1 MKINRTNEIEL
12 LDCTLRDGGHITG
25 SYFGKEVIY
34 DIAQKMIQSRID
46 ILEAGFLKDCTF
58 NPDYALYNNVAEA
71 LSLLPPKA
79 NGVKYAL
86 LVQEDQYDDSKLE
99 PCNGDIEII
108 RISFHDYD
116 LKEGLDFSKR
126 IVDKGYQVYINPIN
140 LLGYSDR
147 QVLDIIQRVNEIHP
161 YAFSI
166 VDTFGSML
174 KSDLVRLLYL
184 IDNNLDPSINIGLHL
199 HENQSLSY
207 SLAQAFIEMKPPMR
221 AITVDGSLYGMG
233 RVPGNLCIELIM
245 EYMNQTHA
253 KGYCMEPVYDAID
266 EYIVDIKKKIP
277 WGYSTAYALS
287 AQHHVHR
294 TFAEYLVNKGTL
306 KTKQIN
312 QILAMIAPDKKTR
325 WDKEYIEQL
334 YIEYQS
340 RTVDDSAAIDALR
353 RRICGKTVFLLA
365 SGSSINGA
373 VDLIQ
378 KTCAQESVISFSAN
392 FVWDK
397 FQCDYAFFTNF
408 KRWDF
413 YGGREIASKKIITSN
428 LLSTEMEADY
438 VVNYANYA
446 FSHNRLFDNCGIM
459 LLKLVT
465 DLGAG
470 KVILAGYDGF
480 SGGNN
485 FAVHHLEKEL
495 PTDYR
500 EENSKKEKLISEIAS
515 RVPIEFLTPSLY
527 QRKVYNE

>member
-1 MKINRTNEIEL
+1 MKINKTNEIEL

-34 DIAQKMIQSRID
+34 DIAQKMIQSKID

-99 PCNGDIEII
+99 PCNLDIEII

-140 LLGYSDR
+140 LVGYSDR

-174 KSDLVRLLYL
+174 KSDLVRLLYM
-184 IDNNLDPSINIGLHL
+184 IDNNLDPSINLGLHL

-207 SLAQAFIEMKPPMR
+207 SLAQAFIEMKPPTR
-221 AITVDGSLYGMG
+221 GITVDGSLYGMG

-245 EYMNQTHA
+245 EYMNHTHA
-253 KGYCMEPVYDAID
+253 KGYSMEPVYDAID
-266 EYIVDIKKKIP
+266 EYIVDIKKRIP

-287 AQHHVHR
+287 AQHRVHR
-294 TFAEYLVNKGTL
+294 TFAEYLLNKGTL

-312 QILAMIAPDKKTR
+312 QILSMIAPD
-325 WDKEYIEQL
+325 
-334 YIEYQS
+334 
-340 RTVDDSAAIDALR
+340 
-353 RRICGKTVFLLA
+353 
-365 SGSSINGA
+365 
-373 VDLIQ
+373 
-378 KTCAQESVISFSAN
+378 
-392 FVWDK
+392 
-397 FQCDYAFFTNF
+397 
-408 KRWDF
+408 
-413 YGGREIASKKIITSN
+413 
-428 LLSTEMEADY
+428 
-438 VVNYANYA
+438 
-446 FSHNRLFDNCGIM
+446 
-459 LLKLVT
+459 
-465 DLGAG
+465 
-470 KVILAGYDGF
+470 
-480 SGGNN
+480 
-485 FAVHHLEKEL
+485 
-495 PTDYR
+495 
-500 EENSKKEKLISEIAS
+500 
-515 RVPIEFLTPSLY
+515 
-527 QRKVYNE
+527 

>member
-1 MKINRTNEIEL
+1 MTMNKANEIEL

-25 SYFGKEVIY
+25 SYFGKDIIY

-46 ILEAGFLKDCTF
+46 ILEVGFLKNCVF
-58 NPDYALYNNVAEA
+58 HPDYALYNNVAEA
-71 LSLLPPKA
+71 LQLLPPKA

-86 LVQEDQYDDSKLE
+86 LVQEDQYDDRKLE
-99 PCNGDIEII
+99 PCSGEIEII

-116 LKEGLDFSKR
+116 LTEGLDFAKR

-174 KSDLVRLLYL
+174 KSDLVRLLHL
-184 IDNNLDPSINIGLHL
+184 IDNNLDPSINLGLHL

-207 SLAQAFIEMKPPMR
+207 SLAQAFIEMKPPTR
-221 AITVDGSLYGMG
+221 GLTVDGSLYGMG
-233 RVPGNLCIELIM
+233 RIPGNLCIELIM
-245 EYMNQTHA
+245 EYMNRTHA
-253 KGYCMEPVYDAID
+253 KGYNMEPVYDAID
-266 EYIVDIKKKIP
+266 EYIVDIKKRIP

-287 AQHHVHR
+287 AQHRVHR

-312 QILAMIAPDKKTR
+312 QILSMIAPDRKTR
-325 WDKEYIEQL
+325 WDRDYIEQL

-340 RTVDDSAAIDALR
+340 RTVDDRAAIEALR
-353 RRICGKTVFLLA
+353 GRVRGKTVLLLA
-365 SGSSINGA
+365 PGSSINRA
-373 VDLIQ
+373 EPSIREICRL
-378 KTCAQESVISFSAN
+378 ESVVSFSAN
-392 FVWDK
+392 FVWNK
-397 FQCDYAFFTNF
+397 VPCDFVFFTNF

-413 YGGREIASKKIITSN
+413 YGGREITSKKVITSN
-428 LLSTEMEADY
+428 LLSEGMEADY
-438 VVNYANYA
+438 VVNYADYA
-446 FSHNRLFDNCGIM
+446 FSHNHLFDNCGIM

-465 DLGAG
+465 ALGAG

-480 SGGNN
+480 SQGNN
-485 FAVHHLEKEL
+485 FAAQHLEKEI
-495 PTDYR
+495 PTDHR
-500 EENSKKEKLISEIAS
+500 GENHEMGRLISEMAS
-515 RVPIEFLTPSLY
+515 QVPIEFLTPSLY
-527 QRKVYNE
+527 QEKV

>member
-1 MKINRTNEIEL
+1 MKINKTNEIEL

-34 DIAQKMIQSRID
+34 DIAQKMIQSKID

-99 PCNGDIEII
+99 PCNLDIEII

-126 IVDKGYQVYINPIN
+126 IVDKGYQIYINPIN
-140 LLGYSDR
+140 LVGYSDR

-174 KSDLVRLLYL
+174 KSDLVRLLYM
-184 IDNNLDPSINIGLHL
+184 IDNNLDPSINLGLHL

-207 SLAQAFIEMKPPMR
+207 SLAQAFIEMKPPTR
-221 AITVDGSLYGMG
+221 GITVDGSLYGMG

-245 EYMNQTHA
+245 EYMNHTHA
-253 KGYCMEPVYDAID
+253 KGYSMEPVYDAID
-266 EYIVDIKKKIP
+266 EYIVDIKKRIP

-287 AQHHVHR
+287 AQHRVHR
-294 TFAEYLVNKGTL
+294 TFAEYLLNKGTL

-312 QILAMIAPDKKTR
+312 QILSMIAPDKKTR
-325 WDKEYIEQL
+325 WNKDYIEQL

-340 RTVDDSAAIDALR
+340 RTVDDHVAIEKLR
-353 RRICGKTVFLLA
+353 DSISGKTVLLLA
-365 SGSSINGA
+365 SGSSINSAEASIREKCGQ
-373 VDLIQ
+373 D
-378 KTCAQESVISFSAN
+378 SVVSLSAN
-392 FVWDK
+392 FIWDK
-397 FQCDYAFFTNF
+397 YQCDFAFFTNF

-413 YGGREIASKKIITSN
+413 YGGRETASEKIITSN
-428 LLSTEMEADY
+428 LLSSGMDAEY
-438 VVNYANYA
+438 VVNFADYA
-446 FSHNRLFDNCGIM
+446 FSNNHLFDNCGIM
-459 LLKLVT
+459 LLKLVVS
-465 DLGAG
+465 LGASR
-470 KVILAGYDGF
+470 VILAGYDGF

-485 FAVHHLEKEL
+485 FAAQHLEKEIS
-495 PTDYR
+495 TDHW
-500 EENSKKEKLISEIAS
+500 EENCEMRKLISEIATQ
-515 RVPIEFLTPSLY
+515 VPIEFLTTSLY
-527 QRKVYNE
+527 QGKV